1 MKLVE
6 IKPSSRSGKKLMAV
20 FKKDDGK
27 TITTHFGQ
35 AGARDFTLINDKNS
49 EFYLPN
55 SGAREKVRQA
65 YLKRHAKRENWAA
78 FLTAG
83 SLSKHIL
90 WEKPTLKAAIAN
102 YKRKFKL

>member
-1 MKLVE
+1 MKLLE
-6 IKPSSRSGKKLMAV
+6 IKPSTRKGKKLMAV

-27 TITTHFGQ
+27 TITTHFGS
-35 AGARDFTLINDKNS
+35 ANMRDFTLINDKDS
-49 EFYLPN
+49 PYYIKN
-55 SGAREKVRQA
+55 SGAREIVRQA
-65 YLKRHAKRENWAA
+65 YLRRHAKRENWAA

-90 WEKPTLKAAIAN
+90 WEKPTLKSAIAN